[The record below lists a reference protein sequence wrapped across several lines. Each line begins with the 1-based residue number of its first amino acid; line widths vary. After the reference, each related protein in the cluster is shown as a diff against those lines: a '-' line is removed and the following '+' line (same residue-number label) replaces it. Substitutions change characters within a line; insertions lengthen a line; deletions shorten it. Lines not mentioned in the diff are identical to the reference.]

1 MATAMNRSA
10 MRRSQRSFAMIAASL
25 LVTALLVTACGSS
38 SEVHNRLVPPE
49 QQAADLKRALD
60 AGIISQAE
68 YEKEMKKLRDAD

>member
-1 MATAMNRSA
+1 MKRSHI
-10 MRRSQRSFAMIAASL
+10 SLAMIAAAL
-25 LVTALLVTACGSS
+25 LAAGFLVTACGSS

-68 YEKEMKKLRDAD
+68 YEKEMEKLRDAN